1 MTKDNQ
7 TNELTGLLT
16 ISRFREVAH
25 QALENT
31 DLRAQ
36 GVSFIYLDIENFK
49 YYNEI
54 MGFSAGDEV

>member
-1 MTKDNQ
+1 MGSVNMTKNNQ

-31 DLRAQ
+31 D
-36 GVSFIYLDIENFK
+36 
-49 YYNEI
+49 
-54 MGFSAGDEV
+54 